1 MMKQLLTI
9 ISFFAIFMG
18 RVAVLQAQENPDAI
32 LGVWFNEEKDGKI
45 KIYKEEGK
53 FYGKLVWVDDDKPD
67 FTPFDEKNPDPEL
80 QKRKKVGIILLNDF
94 VYDDE
99 RWEDGTIYDP
109 KSGKTYSC
117 YMKLLEDGKLFV
129 RGYIGFSLIG
139 RTTYWT
145 RP

>member
-1 MMKQLLTI
+1 MKHLFTI
-9 ISFFAIFMG
+9 IGLFAIFMG
-18 RVAVLQAQENPDAI
+18 RVAVLQAQHNPDTI

-45 KIYKEEGK
+45 KIYKENGK
-53 FYGKLVWVDDDKPD
+53 FFGKLVWVDADKPD
-67 FTPFDEKNPDPEL
+67 FTPYDEKNPDEEL

-94 VYDDE
+94 IYDDE

-117 YMKLLEDGKLFV
+117 YMKLLDDGKLFV